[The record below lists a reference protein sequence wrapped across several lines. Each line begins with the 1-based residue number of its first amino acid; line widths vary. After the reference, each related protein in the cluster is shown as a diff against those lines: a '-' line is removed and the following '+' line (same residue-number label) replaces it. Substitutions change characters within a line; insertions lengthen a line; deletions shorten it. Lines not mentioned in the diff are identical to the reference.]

1 MLQHMNHAYEK
12 GFTLMEVMLVF
23 VIIGIL
29 AAIAIPNYIS
39 YRNRSLCGTVE
50 SDAMTVAQKIYDY
63 YTVPTHTG
71 LPTPTDLK
79 LSSSALSN
87 GDSVAIGGNINGTIS
102 IVVTDGRSQ
111 CPTDYQAG
119 MTSGISPNGFWNND
133 ASNAKFT
140 KLIRR

>member
-1 MLQHMNHAYEK
+1 MNSTHEK
-12 GFTLMEVMLVF
+12 GFTLIEVMLVF

-39 YRNRSLCGTVE
+39 FRSRSYCSTVE
-50 SDAMTVAQKIYDY
+50 SDAMTIAKKIANY
-63 YTVPTHTG
+63 YAIPSHTG
-71 LPTPTDLK
+71 LPTVFDLK
-79 LSSSALSN
+79 VSPSMLSN
-87 GDSVAIGGNINGTIS
+87 SNSAVISGNVNGTIS

-119 MTSGISPNGFWNND
+119 MTSAISPNGFWSGD

-140 KLIRR
+140 KAIRP